1 MEENLKET
9 VKYCLKWNEYKFL
22 TRDVLHDLL
31 LGGPAVVRPA
41 VGCVYKYICNIYNIY
56 YIYIYIYIYQNTVK
70 GKINQV
76 YQFKKRSL
84 GAL

>member
-56 YIYIYIYIYQNTVK
+56 YIYIYIYIY
-70 GKINQV
+70 ISEHSE
-76 YQFKKRSL
+76 RED
-84 GAL
+84 

>member
-56 YIYIYIYIYQNTVK
+56 YIYIYIYQNTVK